1 LEGEVLGVCVGEIT
15 TSEAEFISGK
25 RIALGDYVE
34 LRYDGHNVLAFV
46 KEIKRLN
53 RSITSD
59 LDPDDV
65 EKVREFSKGNS
76 FFYGRIS
83 ILGDPDKNMFIP
95 RVPPEPG
102 TFIYEAS
109 GKTLKKV
116 FGEEGDE
123 KIKLGHL
130 LTRRDVP
137 VYVDV
142 NSIVTR
148 HLAILA
154 ITGAGK
160 SNAVSVILE
169 GLLKKNGTI
178 LVFDMHGEY
187 VNFGVKE
194 KKRIDLYLNPVR
206 LSYSEFRLF
215 ANVDDSSY
223 IQDRYLRRAF
233 RKVVEEVEEGIIQ
246 ANEFWNRLTGLLK
259 LWSSAGSLSPEE
271 FSKLNDPD
279 LEFDHQTLKDD
290 RKSITGV
297 LNKVEDMQDAY
308 GELFSL
314 NHSPIVEQIDFGK
327 LNVLDLSHVDEKI
340 ADIVVSH
347 VLRNVLEARKRGVRG
362 EGGLEFPLFIVLE
375 EAHILAS
382 SSINTR
388 SRYWISRIAREGR
401 KFGLGLCLVT
411 QRPKALDSNAL
422 SQANNMIILKLVEP
436 GDQRH
441 VQQASESLSA
451 DLVNQLPS
459 LNVGEA
465 LVMGQMVP
473 VPALVKIDLAR
484 AKREGSDINPV
495 KAWREYKER
504 VKDKSKAM
512 LDDVL
517 NPEF

>member
-1 LEGEVLGVCVGEIT
+1 LEREILGICVGEIT

-34 LRYDGHNVLAFV
+34 LHYDGYNVLAFV

-59 LDPDDV
+59 LDPEDV

-76 FFYGRIS
+76 FFYGKLS
-83 ILGDPDKNMFIP
+83 ILGDPDRNMFIP
-95 RVPPEPG
+95 RIPPEPG

-109 GKTLKKV
+109 RETLKKV
-116 FGEEGDE
+116 FGEDGEE
-123 KIKLGHL
+123 KIKIGHL

-137 VYVDV
+137 VYIDA

-160 SNAVSVILE
+160 SNTVSVILE
-169 GLLKKNGTI
+169 GLLEKDGTI

-187 VNFGVKE
+187 VNFGVEK
-194 KKRIDLYLNPVR
+194 KKRIDLFLNPVR
-206 LSYSEFRLF
+206 LNYGEFRLF

-233 RKVVEEVEEGIIQ
+233 RKTVEEVANGVIQ
-246 ANEFWNRLTGLLK
+246 ADKFWERLTGLLK
-259 LWSSAGSLSPEE
+259 LWASAGNLPPEDFE
-271 FSKLNDPD
+271 RSDNPD
-279 LEFDHQTLKDD
+279 IEFDFQTLKDD

-297 LNKVEDMQDAY
+297 LNKVEDMRESY

-314 NHSPIVEQIDFGK
+314 NHSPIVEQIEFGK

-347 VLRNVLEARKRGVRG
+347 VLRNVLEARKKGVKG

-451 DLVNQLPS
+451 DLVGQLPS

-473 VPALVKIDLAR
+473 VPALVKIDLAK
-484 AKREGSDINPV
+484 AKREGNDINPI
-495 KAWREYKER
+495 KAWKEYREKK
-504 VKDKSKAM
+504 KDKANAM
-512 LDDVL
+512 LDEL
-517 NPEF
+517 LSSEF